1 VEAIADGAEAVIAS
15 RAAPSLRL
23 ALARLPGV
31 VCAARPNLGIA
42 AARELVAHAFE
53 LVVEVARL
61 RDDRVRVLRIA
72 EVRRVNGDEIE
83 LEDVFTFVADR
94 RAAGG
99 SIEGTFNPS
108 GVVPQLVESL
118 RSRGLA
124 PDATVFSRPPSR

>member
-1 VEAIADGAEAVIAS
+1 
-15 RAAPSLRL
+15 
-23 ALARLPGV
+23 
-31 VCAARPNLGIA
+31 
-42 AARELVAHAFE
+42 VAHAFE
-53 LVVEVARL
+53 LVLEVARL